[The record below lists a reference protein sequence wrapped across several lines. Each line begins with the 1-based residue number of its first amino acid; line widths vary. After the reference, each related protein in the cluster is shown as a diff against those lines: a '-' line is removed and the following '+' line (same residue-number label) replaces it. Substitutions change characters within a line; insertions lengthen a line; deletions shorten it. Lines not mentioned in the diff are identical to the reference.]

1 MKGERKMSEF
11 VMECKNITKSYGRVQ
26 ALKNIT
32 FGLREN
38 EVLGIVGDNG
48 AGKSTLIKII
58 RGAIEPTSGEVF
70 LRGER
75 VIFHSPRDAM
85 NRGIQCVYQ
94 DLALVNKLSVIDNFF
109 LGREIEKD
117 VLGFLPVLN
126 EMPMREEASLALREI
141 GYEEID
147 IEEIIS
153 NLSGG
158 QRQAVA
164 IARAVFTEPEPD
176 IVLMDEPTSAL
187 SEKGKQKVFQ
197 FVEFLKQKHSVIL
210 VSHDLNAA
218 LQVCDRIIILKL
230 GEIVFES
237 NVCDGLSV
245 QQLISLI

>member
-1 MKGERKMSEF
+1 MSEF

-126 EMPMREEASLALREI
+126 EMAMRRE
-141 GYEEID
+141 
-147 IEEIIS
+147 
-153 NLSGG
+153 
-158 QRQAVA
+158 
-164 IARAVFTEPEPD
+164 
-176 IVLMDEPTSAL
+176 
-187 SEKGKQKVFQ
+187 
-197 FVEFLKQKHSVIL
+197 H
-210 VSHDLNAA
+210 H
-218 LQVCDRIIILKL
+218 
-230 GEIVFES
+230 
-237 NVCDGLSV
+237 
-245 QQLISLI
+245 